1 MATVEV
7 FAIPDN
13 KPQRLQQMMS
23 QGRNIIQLGLK
34 SKRLRRAIRP
44 EDSSESE
51 ARLKKGRMYLEW
63 LDTIEM
69 TPEIKERTSM
79 EKMLK
84 YVFDDPTMYY
94 PEDMKKGAQALYE
107 KWQSENWGANAVM
120 EEDVISADQEFADPV
135 SEPAATP
142 DEAPIVQSELP
153 PPDHPIFGED
163 GIMHGIIIFRSP
175 SGRKTYRLNPHVPKR
190 SAKVFGHN
198 GIPVGT
204 WFANQLVALHR
215 GAHGMRI
222 GGIAGTTDVGAYSIV
237 VSDIYEDLDDD
248 RGETL
253 YYSGSNSHNNDDP
266 TRPAPSSTGTK
277 ALKASLQTGNPVR
290 VLRSGG
296 PHSRNRWLPECGLR
310 YDGLYRVVAL
320 RERKNTKGE
329 YPSTNQC
336 LRCTTEVSATSLI
349 ISGCATCESYPTLLT
364 SIQVDST
371 NNSCSKE
378 SPVKR
383 RWGSCFFHRLQRN
396 RNAT

>member
-7 FAIPDN
+7 FAIPN
-13 KPQRLQQMMS
+13 SKPQRLQHMMS
-23 QGRNIIQLGLK
+23 QGRGIVQLGLK
-34 SKRLRRAIRP
+34 SKRLHRAMRP
-44 EDSSESE
+44 EDGTESE
-51 ARLKKGRMYLEW
+51 ARLKRGRMYLEW
-63 LDTIEM
+63 LDTCEM
-69 TPEIKERTSM
+69 TLEIKQRTNM

-94 PEDMKKGAQALYE
+94 PEDMKKSAQALYE

-120 EEDVISADQEFADPV
+120 EEDVVSADQEFVDPV
-135 SEPAATP
+135 SEVTATP
-142 DEAPIVQSELP
+142 DEAPIIQSELP
-153 PPDHPIFGED
+153 PPEHPIFGED
-163 GIMHGIIIFRSP
+163 GIMNGIIIFRSP
-175 SGRKTYRLNPHVPKR
+175 AGRKTYRLNPHVPKR

-198 GIPVGT
+198 GIPVGA

-320 RERKNTKGE
+320 REGKNTKGGLYE
-329 YPSTNQC
+329 QFMLQREPGQ
-336 LRCTTEVSATSLI
+336 TSLGELLL
-349 ISGCATCESYPTLLT
+349 SSPTAQQKRDLND
-364 SIQVDST
+364 IQ
-371 NNSCSKE
+371 
-378 SPVKR
+378 R
-383 RWGSCFFHRLQRN
+383 GY
-396 RNAT
+396 